1 MGIAPYIY
9 MSHDSSQE
17 NLHFLNER
25 AKELNCLYQV
35 DELLG
40 NGRLS
45 LPEIFTALVQVIPSG
60 WQFPELCEARIIYDN
75 RSYQTP
81 GFCSSPY
88 VESVPIKVDDKE
100 AGRLEVV
107 YTQEVPP
114 SEEGVFLEK
123 EHKLIRTI
131 ANRIG
136 QTIWQRRVKEVLLDW
151 EQSKIQNGLRE
162 TGQDWVVIIDLLR
175 RTDPDML
182 MHVSRRMIN
191 HLLTSG
197 ITEAEDILQ
206 EYSPGW
212 KIAFDNDHDNY
223 PSARV
228 PLGNLISISDRI
240 FQVASRYLS
249 AQEISLRLQ
258 KWIQEQKAYGLV
270 KIIGRID
277 ASVAE
282 IVDALVRYEAM
293 AGSTDLL
300 PYTTRRW
307 LQVALIKRFLSDNL
321 EFIDTARR
329 YIDVESFFSLVS
341 RVIYPAY
348 SHGKIGGK
356 GTGLFLAHQIILQE
370 SQEKSLLADIK
381 IPRTWYI
388 ATDEL
393 TEFLHYNDLQDLNEQ
408 KYKDLSQIR
417 MDYPNIIQRM
427 KNCRFPPELVK
438 SLALALD
445 DFGTNPIIVRSSS
458 LLEDQ
463 LGASFYGKYKSLFLA
478 NQGSKEERL
487 EALAN
492 AVVEVFASVF
502 SPDSIQYRAERNL
515 LDFQEE
521 MGILIQEVVG
531 TRIGPYYL
539 PLYSGVALS
548 RNEFRWSPRIRR
560 EDGLIRMV
568 MGLGTRAVDRVSDD
582 FPVLISPGQPGL
594 RVNRMPDEIKYYSPK
609 KMDVINL
616 ETNTFETIEIDSFL
630 RQYGSQIPSIHQ
642 LVSVRKEDYIAQ
654 CNVWEIDFEHDD
666 LVVTFDGL
674 VDKSTFVK
682 KAALLLKTLEERL
695 GYPVDIEFAC
705 DGQDFYLL
713 QCRPQG
719 YSGEA
724 SPAAIPQDIP
734 NKDII
739 FSARRQI
746 SNGTISD
753 ISYIVYVDP
762 AGYASLENR
771 DDMIKT
777 GRAVGLLN
785 ALLPRRGFILMGP
798 GRWGSRGDI
807 RLGVP
812 VSYADICNT
821 AALIEIARRQSHYQ
835 PELSFGTHFFQDLVE
850 SGIRYLPLYPDDQ
863 GIIFNE
869 AFLKRSPNLLSQL
882 LPEYAYLEDV
892 IYVIDVAAAS
902 QGRALHIAMNGD
914 LEQAIG
920 YLGSYSKQTHSPDPL
935 SLKAHVSSRPAEKM
949 GDDTFW
955 RWRYYMAK
963 QIADRLDFE
972 RYGVKGV
979 YLIGST
985 NTGTAGPGSDIDLL
999 IHVQGSLEQRQ
1010 ELDQWLAGWSQ
1021 ALAEVNYLRTGY
1033 RTEGLLDVHYITDHD
1048 IEQKT
1053 SFAIKIGAITD
1064 PAHPLKTT

>member
-1 MGIAPYIY
+1 MN
-9 MSHDSSQE
+9 HQDSNPE
-17 NLHFLNER
+17 NNLHSLRER
-25 AKELNCLYQV
+25 AKELNCLYQA
-35 DELLG
+35 DELLS
-40 NGRLS
+40 NVRLS
-45 LPEIFTALVQVIPSG
+45 LTEMLTALVQVIPAG
-60 WQFPELCEARIIYDN
+60 WQFPELCEARIVYDN
-75 RSYQTP
+75 RSYQTA
-81 GFCSSPY
+81 GFCSSPF
-88 VESVPIKVDDKE
+88 SVSSPIKVDGKE
-100 AGRLEVV
+100 VGRVEVV
-107 YTQEVPP
+107 YTRTVPR
-114 SEEGVFLEK
+114 SEEGIFLEK

-131 ANRIG
+131 ADRIG
-136 QTIWQRRVKEVLLDW
+136 QTIWHRRIKEVILDW
-151 EQSKIQNGLRE
+151 EQPANQPGQRDS
-162 TGQDWVVIIDLLR
+162 GQDWMIIIDLLK

-182 MHVSRRMIN
+182 MHVCRKMIN
-191 HLLTSG
+191 HLLGSG
-197 ITEAEDILQ
+197 VKEADDLLQ
-206 EYSPGW
+206 DYSPGW
-212 KIAFDNDHDNY
+212 KKAFDNGNDNY

-228 PLGNLISISDRI
+228 PLGNLITISAKT
-240 FQVASRYLS
+240 FQVASRYLT
-249 AQEISLRLQ
+249 AQEISFRLQ
-258 KWIQEQKAYGLV
+258 KWIQEQKAYGLI
-270 KIIGRID
+270 KTIGRVD
-277 ASVAE
+277 VSVAE
-282 IVDALVRYEAM
+282 IIEALMRYQAM
-293 AGSTDLL
+293 GVSTDLL
-300 PYTTRRW
+300 PYPTRRW
-307 LQVALIKRFLSDNL
+307 LQVALIRRFLSDDL
-321 EFIDTARR
+321 DFIDTARR
-329 YIDVESFFSLVS
+329 YVDIDNFFSLIN
-341 RVIYPAY
+341 RLIYPAD
-348 SHGKIGGK
+348 SHGRIGGK
-356 GTGLFLAHQIILQE
+356 GTGLFLAHQIIRGE

-381 IPRTWYI
+381 VPHTWFI
-388 ATDEL
+388 TTDEL

-408 KYKDLSQIR
+408 KYKELSQIR

-427 KNCRFPPELVK
+427 KNSRFPSGLIK

-445 DFGTNPIIVRSSS
+445 EFGNSPIIVRSSS

-463 LGASFYGKYKSLFLA
+463 VGASFYGKYKSLFLA
-478 NQGSKEERL
+478 NQGSKEQRL
-487 EALAN
+487 EALMN
-492 AVVEVFASVF
+492 AVVEVYASVF
-502 SPDSIQYRAERNL
+502 SPDSIQYRSERGL

-531 TRIGPYYL
+531 KRIGPYYL
-539 PLYSGVALS
+539 PLYAGVAFS

-594 RVNRMPDEIKYYSPK
+594 RVNTVPDEIKHYAPK

-616 ETNTFETIEIDSFL
+616 ESNSFETIEIDSFL

-642 LVSVRKEDYIAQ
+642 LVGVKKEDFVAQ
-654 CNVWEIDFEHDD
+654 CSFWEIDFERDD

-682 KAALLLKTLEERL
+682 KVDLLLDTLEARL

-705 DGQDFYLL
+705 DGQYFYLL

-719 YSGEA
+719 YAGEVA
-724 SPAAIPQDIP
+724 PAAIPQDIP
-734 NKDII
+734 GKDII
-739 FSARRQI
+739 FSAQRQI
-746 SNGTISD
+746 SNGTIGD

-771 DDMIKT
+771 EDLFQT

-785 ALLPRRGFILMGP
+785 ALLPRKGFVLMGP

-821 AALIEIARRQSHYQ
+821 AALIEIARRKSHYL

-869 AFLKRSPNLLSQL
+869 TFLKRSPSILTQL

-892 IYVIDVAAAS
+892 IRVIDVAAVS
-902 QGRALHIAMNGD
+902 QGRALHIAMNAD
-914 LEQAIG
+914 LEQALA
-920 YLGSYSKQTHSPDPL
+920 YLSPFSQQAQAPAAQSVHTANL
-935 SLKAHVSSRPAEKM
+935 YPRLAEKAA
-949 GDDTFW
+949 DDTFW
-955 RWRYYMAK
+955 KWRYYMAER
-963 QIADRLDFE
+963 IAEHLDAE

-985 NTGTAGPGSDIDLL
+985 NNGTAGPGSDIDLL
-999 IHVQGSLEQRQ
+999 IHMQGSAQQRR

-1021 ALAEVNYLRTGY
+1021 SLAEANYLKTGY
-1033 RTEGLLDVHYITDHD
+1033 RSEGLLDVHYITDRD
-1048 IEQKT
+1048 IEEKT

-1064 PAHPLKTT
+1064 PAYPLKIS

>member
-1 MGIAPYIY
+1 MN
-9 MSHDSSQE
+9 HQDSSQE
-17 NLHFLNER
+17 NNLHSLRER

-35 DELLG
+35 DELLS
-40 NGRLS
+40 NMRLS
-45 LPEIFTALVQVIPSG
+45 LPEIFSALVQVIPAG
-60 WQFPELCEARIIYDN
+60 WQYPELCEARIIYDN
-75 RSYQTP
+75 RSYQTT
-81 GFCSSPY
+81 GFCSSPFM
-88 VESVPIKVDDKE
+88 ESVPIKVDDTE
-100 AGRLEVV
+100 VGRLDVV

-114 SEEGVFLEK
+114 SEEGFFLEK
-123 EHKLIRTI
+123 EHKLVRTI
-131 ANRIG
+131 ADRIG
-136 QTIWQRRVKEVLLDW
+136 QTIWQRRIKEVLLDW
-151 EQSKIQNGLRE
+151 EQSKNQNGQRE
-162 TGQDWVVIIDLLR
+162 TVQDWVVIVDLLR

-182 MHVSRRMIN
+182 MHLCRRMIN
-191 HLLTSG
+191 HLLGSG
-197 ITEAEDILQ
+197 VKEADDLLQ
-206 EYSPGW
+206 DYSPGW
-212 KIAFDNDHDNY
+212 KKALDNSHDNY

-228 PLGNLISISDRI
+228 PLGNLINISDKV
-240 FQVASRYLS
+240 FQVASRYLT

-258 KWIQEQKAYGLV
+258 KWMQERKAYGLV
-270 KIIGRID
+270 KTIGRVD

-282 IVDALVRYEAM
+282 IIEALVRYQTM

-300 PYTTRRW
+300 PYPTRRW

-321 EFIDTARR
+321 NFIGTARR
-329 YIDVESFFSLVS
+329 YVDIDDFFNLIN
-341 RVIYPAY
+341 RLIYPVD

-356 GTGLFLAHQIILQE
+356 GTGLFLAHQIIRRE
-370 SQEKSLLADIK
+370 SQEKRLLADIK
-381 IPRTWYI
+381 VPRTWYI
-388 ATDEL
+388 TTDEL

-445 DFGTNPIIVRSSS
+445 DFGTSPIIVRSSS

-463 LGASFYGKYKSLFLA
+463 AGASFSGKYKSLFLA
-478 NQGSKEERL
+478 NQGSKEQRL
-487 EALAN
+487 EALLN
-492 AVVEVFASVF
+492 AVVEVYASVF

-531 TRIGPYYL
+531 KRIGHYYV
-539 PLYSGVALS
+539 PLFAGVAFS
-548 RNEFRWSPRIRR
+548 RNEYRWSPRIRR
-560 EDGLIRMV
+560 EEGLIRMV
-568 MGLGTRAVDRVSDD
+568 MGLGTRAVDRVNDD

-594 RVNRMPDEIKYYSPK
+594 RVNRMPDEIKHYAPK

-616 ETNTFETIEIDSFL
+616 ESNTFETIEIESFL

-642 LVSVRKEDYIAQ
+642 LVGVKKEDFVAQ
-654 CNVWEIDFEHDD
+654 CSYWEIDFEHDD

-674 VDKSTFVK
+674 IDKSTFVK
-682 KAALLLKTLEERL
+682 KVDLLLKTLEARL
-695 GYPVDIEFAC
+695 GYPVDIEFAS
-705 DGQDFYLL
+705 DGQHFYLL

-719 YSGEA
+719 YAGEVT
-724 SPAAIPQDIP
+724 PAAIPQDIP

-739 FSARRQI
+739 FSAQRQT
-746 SNGTISD
+746 SNGTIGN

-771 DDMIKT
+771 DDLVKT
-777 GRAVGLLN
+777 GRAIGLLN
-785 ALLPRRGFILMGP
+785 ALLPRKGFVLMGP

-821 AALIEIARRQSHYQ
+821 AALIEIARRHSHYQ

-863 GIIFNE
+863 GIIFNDT
-869 AFLKRSPNLLSQL
+869 FLRRSPSLLTQL
-882 LPEYAYLEDV
+882 LPEYADLEDV
-892 IYVIDVAAAS
+892 IRVIDVAAVS
-902 QGRALHIAMNGD
+902 QGRALHIAMNAD

-920 YLGSYSKQTHSPDPL
+920 YLSPYSQRTHIPVNQP
-935 SLKAHVSSRPAEKM
+935 VFTPPTSSSSAAKPV
-949 GDDTFW
+949 DDTFW
-955 RWRYYMAK
+955 RWRYYMAER
-963 QIADRLDFE
+963 IAEHLDFG

-985 NTGTAGPGSDIDLL
+985 NNGTAGPGSDIDLL
-999 IHVQGSLEQRQ
+999 IHIQGSPQQRQ
-1010 ELDQWLAGWSQ
+1010 ELDQWLKGWSQ
-1021 ALAEVNYLRTGY
+1021 SLAESNYLKTGY
-1033 RTEGLLDVHYITDHD
+1033 RSEGLLDIHYITDQD
-1048 IEQKT
+1048 IEDKT

-1064 PAHPLKTT
+1064 PAYPLKIS